1 MTGDRSTT
9 EWQPQTR
16 SVVSWITYD
25 LANTIFAL
33 GVAGLYFPTWLTEND
48 VRDEALSWTVA
59 SAMIVVILLSP
70 WIGAVSDH
78 AVRRSRLLIPTTLT
92 AVTATFFLAST
103 SVAISLAI
111 YGVALVGFNLGGVV
125 YDALLPYVSTERDR
139 GRVWG
144 WGVGIGYVGSII
156 AVAAGSLLLDA
167 YGYPTVFRTIA
178 LLFLVFAMP
187 AFLFI
192 EDRPRPKPEGRGP
205 SPSRSLHQLV
215 LTWRRAATY
224 DGIVRF
230 LVGRF
235 LYTDAINTLIGGFL
249 AIFVIQELDFSDN
262 EVQLLLGI
270 AIVAAIV
277 GGIAAGRLTDRY
289 GPRRVLFG
297 ALYIWIVT
305 MVGGILA
312 AATGQP
318 ALAWAIGPIGGL
330 ALGATWAS
338 DRVYM
343 ARISPPRYL
352 GEFYGLYATV
362 GRFATVLGP
371 LLWGVI
377 VNRLNLPRTVAMAAL
392 VGFIVAG
399 RLVLGNVNDETREWG
414 PADIGAAADEDN

>member
-1 MTGDRSTT
+1 VTGDRSTT

-48 VRDEALSWTVA
+48 VRDEALSWTVS
-59 SAMIVVILLSP
+59 SAMLVVILLSP

-78 AVRRSRLLIPTTLT
+78 ATKRSRLLIPTTLT

-103 SVAISLAI
+103 SVAVSLAI
-111 YGVALVGFNLGGVV
+111 YGIALIGFNLGGVV
-125 YDALLPYVSTERDR
+125 YDALLPDVSTERDR
-139 GRVWG
+139 GRISG

-167 YGYPTVFRTIA
+167 YGYATVFRTIA
-178 LLFLVFAMP
+178 LLFLVFATP

-192 EDRPRPKPEGRGP
+192 EERPRPKPEGRGP
-205 SPSRSLHQLV
+205 SPMRSLHQLV

-270 AIVAAIV
+270 AIVTAIV
-277 GGIAAGRLTDRY
+277 GGIVGGRLTDRY

-312 AATGQP
+312 ATTGQP

-371 LLWGVI
+371 LIWGVI

-392 VGFIVAG
+392 VGFIMAG
-399 RLVLGNVNDETREWG
+399 RIVLGGVSDEVREWS
-414 PADIGAAADEDN
+414 PADAGATAAESD

>member
-1 MTGDRSTT
+1 MNGDSSTAQ
-9 EWQPQTR
+9 WQPRTR

-48 VRDEALSWTVA
+48 VRDEALSWTVS
-59 SAMIVVILLSP
+59 SAMLIVILLSP

-78 AVRRSRLLIPTTLT
+78 ATRRSRLLIPTTLV

-103 SVAISLAI
+103 SIGVSLAI
-111 YGVALVGFNLGGVV
+111 YGIALIGFNLGGVV
-125 YDALLPYVSTERDR
+125 YDALLPDVSTEQDR
-139 GRVWG
+139 GRISG

-156 AVAAGSLLLDA
+156 AVAAGSVLLDA
-167 YGYPTVFRTIA
+167 YGFPAVFRAIA
-178 LLFLVFAMP
+178 LLFLLFATP

-192 EDRPRPKPEGRGP
+192 EERPRPKPAGRGP
-205 SPSRSLHQLV
+205 SPTRSLHQLV
-215 LTWRRAATY
+215 VTWRRAATY

-230 LVGRF
+230 LIGRF

-249 AIFVIQELDFSDN
+249 AIFVIQELDFSDD

-270 AIVAAIV
+270 AIVAAIF
-277 GGIAAGRLTDRY
+277 GGIAGGWLTDRY

-297 ALYIWIVT
+297 ALYVWIAT
-305 MVGGILA
+305 MVGGIVA
-312 AATGQP
+312 ATTGQP

-330 ALGATWAS
+330 ALGSTWAS
-338 DRVYM
+338 DRVFM

-371 LLWGVI
+371 LMWGII
-377 VNRLNLPRTVAMAAL
+377 VNRLNLPRVVAMAAL

-399 RLVLGNVNDETREWG
+399 RLVLGGVGDQIREWG
-414 PADIGAAADEDN
+414 PEDLAAAATDAD

>member
-1 MTGDRSTT
+1 MTGDPSPAQWHPR
-9 EWQPQTR
+9 TR

-48 VRDEALSWTVA
+48 VRDEALSWTVS
-59 SAMIVVILLSP
+59 SAMIIVILLSP

-78 AVRRSRLLIPTTLT
+78 AARRSRLLIPTTLV
-92 AVTATFFLAST
+92 AVTATFLLAST
-103 SVAISLAI
+103 SIGVSLVI
-111 YGVALVGFNLGGVV
+111 YGIALIGFNLGGVV
-125 YDALLPYVSTERDR
+125 YDALLPDVSTQQDR
-139 GRVWG
+139 GRVSG

-156 AVAAGSLLLDA
+156 AVGTGSVLLDA
-167 YGYPTVFRTIA
+167 YGYPAVFRAIA
-178 LLFLVFAMP
+178 VLFLLFATP

-192 EDRPRPKPEGRGP
+192 DERPRTKPVGRGP
-205 SPSRSLHQLV
+205 SPARSLHQLV
-215 LTWRRAATY
+215 ATWKRAATY
-224 DGIVRF
+224 GGIVRF
-230 LVGRF
+230 LIGRF

-249 AIFVIQELDFSDN
+249 AIFVVQELDFTDDQ
-262 EVQLLLGI
+262 VQLLLGI
-270 AIVAAIV
+270 AIVAAIA

-289 GPRRVLFG
+289 GPRRVLFW
-297 ALYIWIVT
+297 ALYTWIVA
-305 MVGGILA
+305 MVGGIAA
-312 AATGQP
+312 AATGQG
-318 ALAWAIGPIGGL
+318 ALAWAIGPFGGL

-338 DRVYM
+338 DRVFM

-371 LLWGVI
+371 LIWGVI

-399 RLVLGNVNDETREWG
+399 RLVLGGVSDRNRVWSPEDVG
-414 PADIGAAADEDN
+414 APAPESG

>member
-1 MTGDRSTT
+1 MPP
-9 EWQPQTR
+9 E
-16 SVVSWITYD
+16 
-25 LANTIFAL
+25 
-33 GVAGLYFPTWLTEND
+33 
-48 VRDEALSWTVA
+48 
-59 SAMIVVILLSP
+59 
-70 WIGAVSDH
+70 
-78 AVRRSRLLIPTTLT
+78 RSRLLIPTTLT

-103 SVAISLAI
+103 SVAVSLAI
-111 YGVALVGFNLGGVV
+111 YGIALIGFNLGGVV
-125 YDALLPYVSTERDR
+125 YDALLPDVSTERDR
-139 GRVWG
+139 GRISG

-167 YGYPTVFRTIA
+167 YGYATVFRTIA
-178 LLFLVFAMP
+178 LLFLVFATP

-192 EDRPRPKPEGRGP
+192 EERPRPKPEGRGP
-205 SPSRSLHQLV
+205 SPMRSLHQLV

-270 AIVAAIV
+270 AIVTAIV
-277 GGIAAGRLTDRY
+277 GGIAGGRLTDRY

-312 AATGQP
+312 ATTGQP

-371 LLWGVI
+371 LIWGVI

-399 RLVLGNVNDETREWG
+399 RIVLGGVSDEVREWS
-414 PADIGAAADEDN
+414 PADAGATAAESD

>member
-1 MTGDRSTT
+1 VTGDRSTT
-9 EWQPQTR
+9 EWQPRTR

-48 VRDEALSWTVA
+48 VRDEALSWTVS

-78 AVRRSRLLIPTTLT
+78 AAKRSRLLIPTTVT
-92 AVTATFFLAST
+92 AATATFFLAST
-103 SVAISLAI
+103 SIAVSLVI
-111 YGVALVGFNLGGVV
+111 YGIALVGFNLGGVV
-125 YDALLPYVSTERDR
+125 YDALLPDVSTQQTR
-139 GRVWG
+139 GRVSG

-156 AVAAGSLLLDA
+156 AVAAGSVLLDA
-167 YGYPTVFRTIA
+167 YGYPAVFQAIA
-178 LLFLVFAMP
+178 LLFLVFATP

-192 EDRPRPKPEGRGP
+192 DERPRPKPAGPGP
-205 SPSRSLHQLV
+205 SFTRSLHQLV
-215 LTWRRAATY
+215 LTWKRAAAY

-249 AIFVIQELDFSDN
+249 AIFVVQELDFSDN
-262 EVQLLLGI
+262 EVQLLLGV

-277 GGIAAGRLTDRY
+277 GGIVGGRLTDRY

-297 ALYIWIVT
+297 ALYLWMVT

-312 AATGQP
+312 AAIGQP
-318 ALAWAIGPIGGL
+318 ALAWAIGPVGGL

-371 LLWGVI
+371 LIWGVI

-392 VGFIVAG
+392 VGFVVAG
-399 RLVLGNVNDETREWG
+399 RIVLGGVSDTVREWSPEDAG
-414 PADIGAAADEDN
+414 TVVGSAD

>member
-48 VRDEALSWTVA
+48 VRDEALSWTVS
-59 SAMIVVILLSP
+59 SAMLVVILLSP

-78 AVRRSRLLIPTTLT
+78 ATKRSRLLIPTTLT

-103 SVAISLAI
+103 SVAVSLAI
-111 YGVALVGFNLGGVV
+111 YGIALIGFNLGGVV
-125 YDALLPYVSTERDR
+125 YDALLPDVSTERDR
-139 GRVWG
+139 GRISG

-167 YGYPTVFRTIA
+167 YGYATVFRTIA
-178 LLFLVFAMP
+178 LLFLVFATP

-192 EDRPRPKPEGRGP
+192 EERPRPKPEGRGP
-205 SPSRSLHQLV
+205 SPMRSLHQLV

-270 AIVAAIV
+270 AIVTAIV
-277 GGIAAGRLTDRY
+277 GGIVGGRLTDRY

-312 AATGQP
+312 ATTGQP

-371 LLWGVI
+371 LIWGVI

-392 VGFIVAG
+392 VGFIMAG
-399 RLVLGNVNDETREWG
+399 RIVLGGVSDEVREWS
-414 PADIGAAADEDN
+414 PADAGATAAESD